1 MIRDDDAAV
10 ELSFRSGYVDGY
22 RAALA
27 DVKAA
32 LSDEQ
37 QQTLQGWT
45 RDVLVPWSRADDA
58 HSPPHAHAVISARE
72 IQTADMAASR
82 H

>member
-1 MIRDDDAAV
+1 MIRDDDAAI

-27 DVKAA
+27 DLRPS
-32 LSDEQ
+32 LSREQ
-37 QQTLQGWT
+37 LLLLQGWT
-45 RDVLVPWSRADDA
+45 QQVLVPWSREDDA
-58 HSPPHAHAVISARE
+58 HSPPHAHAVIAVSE
-72 IQTADMAASR
+72 IQRPELALIK